1 MTPAPAIGPGSGRLE
16 PLRAGEMMR
25 ASMNAVTLDHRA
37 LEAYLPHRGVNLM
50 PDQVE
55 LSADRKISKS
65 TTVVPSD
72 DQRGR
77 GILGRS
83 GDGRSVWSEPF
94 IAELMA
100 LTGVPLLHERLAP
113 KGNVAVFSMISRV
126 VVPVLPDLAGKLLG
140 RAEITRDRGDFTVF
154 RTQAEGVQGVCL
166 EAEVMSG
173 VARMEDI
180 SGAAIRPFAGP
191 LPGDPV
197 DPAWFAYKAPAMRF
211 VDTVV
216 LADPASGKAVCAYRY
231 PEDHPFVAGHFPS
244 AALMMGVTQ
253 WQAVADAA
261 WAARAKLGLTGSVVA
276 SGRLVRPDGAEVVD
290 VRELVLVPDAAGL
303 PRIASTKRIA
313 FREPVRPGDGLL
325 AEVTVSV
332 HAG

>member
-1 MTPAPAIGPGSGRLE
+1 
-16 PLRAGEMMR
+16 MMP
-25 ASMNAVTLDHRA
+25 ASMNAAVTLDHRA

-50 PDQVE
+50 PDLVE
-55 LSADRKISKS
+55 LSADRKLSQS
-65 TTVVPSD
+65 TTIVPPED
-72 DQRGR
+72 PRGR
-77 GILGRS
+77 GILGRQ
-83 GDGRSVWSEPF
+83 GDGRTVWAEPF

-126 VVPVLPDLAGKLLG
+126 AVAVLPDLAGKLLG

-154 RTQAEGVQGVCL
+154 RTKAESAQGVCL

-180 SGAAIRPFAGP
+180 SGAAIRPFAGQ

-197 DPAWFAYKAPAMRF
+197 DPSWFAFKSSAMRF

-216 LADPASGKAVCAYRY
+216 SADPATGKTVCAYRY
-231 PEDHPFVAGHFPS
+231 PEDHPFVSGHFPS

-253 WQAVADAA
+253 WQAIADAA
-261 WAARAKLGLTGSVVA
+261 WAARARLGLTGSVIA
-276 SGRLVRPDGAEVVD
+276 SGRLVRPDGSEVVD
-290 VRELVLVPDAAGL
+290 VRELVLTPDAAGL

-313 FREPVRPGDGLL
+313 FREPVRPGDGLF
-325 AEVTVSV
+325 AEVTVTV
-332 HAG
+332 HTG